1 VSANPLTRV
10 PAFVLVL
17 GAILSVQFGAG
28 LARTQ
33 FDAVGPLG
41 ATFLRLFFGA
51 TILLL
56 ILRPKLGSWGSRKWL
71 AATVLGVALAGMNTM
86 IYLAFESI
94 PLGVAVTI
102 EFLGPLV
109 LSLALSRRIVDVLWA
124 LLALA
129 GVVLLGLEGFS
140 AGSVAL
146 VGLLFA
152 AGAGAFWA
160 LYILSSARV
169 GREIAGLDGLAVALA
184 IAAVISAPF
193 GLAGASRALGSPHV
207 LLIFVGVAILSSV
220 LPYALEMM
228 ALRRLPTR
236 VFGILSSLG
245 PAAAALAGLVV
256 LGESLGWREIVALLL
271 VMAASVG
278 VTLARGRKSAQDST
292 GDAQLGSAG
301 ERPVLNID

>member
-1 VSANPLTRV
+1 VSANPLNRV
-10 PAFVLVL
+10 PAVVLVL
-17 GAILSVQFGAG
+17 AAILSVQFGAG

-41 ATFLRLFFGA
+41 ATFLRLVFGA
-51 TILLL
+51 AILLL
-56 ILRPKLGSWGSRKWL
+56 ILRPKLGRWSRRKWT

-109 LSLALSRRIVDVLWA
+109 LSLALSRKFVDVLWA

-140 AGSVAL
+140 GGSVAL

-160 LYILSSARV
+160 LYILSSAR
-169 GREIAGLDGLAVALA
+169 LDGLAVALG
-184 IAAVISAPF
+184 IAAVISAPL
-193 GLAGASRALGSPHV
+193 GLAGASRALGEPQV
-207 LLIFVGVAILSSV
+207 LLIFVGVAVLSSV

-271 VMAASVG
+271 VMTASVG
-278 VTLARGRKSAQDST
+278 VTLARGRASAQT
-292 GDAQLGSAG
+292 QAPESAG
-301 ERPVLNID
+301 GRPVLNID